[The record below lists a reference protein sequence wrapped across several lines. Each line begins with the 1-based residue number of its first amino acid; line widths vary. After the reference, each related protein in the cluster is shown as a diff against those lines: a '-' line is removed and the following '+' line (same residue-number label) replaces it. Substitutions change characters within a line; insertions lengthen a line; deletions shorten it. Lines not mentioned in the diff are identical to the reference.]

1 MSINFISSQTAT
13 TAFLIAS
20 RSQQERASSETV
32 KGSKRSGLQL
42 LNTQHAG
49 DFFLPSLEYL
59 DSHS

>member
-32 KGSKRSGLQL
+32 KGSKWSGLQL

-49 DFFLPSLEYL
+49 DFLPSLEYL